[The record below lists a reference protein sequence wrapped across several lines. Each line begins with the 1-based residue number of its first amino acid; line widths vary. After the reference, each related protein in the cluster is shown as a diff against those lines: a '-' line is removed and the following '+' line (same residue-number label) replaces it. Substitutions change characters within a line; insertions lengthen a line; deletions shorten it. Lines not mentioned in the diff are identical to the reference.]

1 MRHRGATCRSRAKQR
16 HTAGGLGSAMR
27 ISYPHHPR
35 FGQIVVVLGAKQHAG
50 VVHLVIRQ
58 PDGTLSLVPRWMTEA
73 AASSCE
79 LRQAPRLSVERL
91 SDLRCLVDALLA
103 SMRGESAPGEGGGDG
118 SHETNP
124 GRPVRSGEAA
134 AAPGGAGEIGTSAE
148 VAVGGGRLQPAASG
162 GFGPRPE
169 GGRR

>member
-1 MRHRGATCRSRAKQR
+1 
-16 HTAGGLGSAMR
+16 MR

-73 AASSCE
+73 SGSSCG
-79 LRQAPRLSVERL
+79 LRQAPRLSLERL

-103 SMRGESAPGEGGGDG
+103 SMRGESAPGEGGDDG
-118 SHETNP
+118 WHETSA
-124 GRPVRSGEAA
+124 GRPVRSGKGP
-134 AAPGGAGEIGTSAE
+134 AAPGGAGETATSVE
-148 VAVGGGRLQPAASG
+148 VAVGGGRLRPAASG
-162 GFGPRPE
+162 PCGRRPE
-169 GGRR
+169 GG